1 MKINNLDLGINSK
14 YVRIALWIIAAIVA
28 IVVVRKIWRKVR
40 ESIERKRLVDK
51 MNQDI
56 INDELSFTNAQ
67 YLQFAQSVYEA
78 LNDKTSGF
86 WGVDQ
91 KKIYEVYRQM
101 KTASDILKLHDAFG
115 TREIDT
121 AWTLGADGSY
131 TLSAALPKLLTKS
144 QLREV
149 NSILRENGVNFS
161 Y

>member
-1 MKINNLDLGINSK
+1 MKVDLGINPK
-14 YVRIALWIIAAIVA
+14 YIKIAVWILIGIVA
-28 IVVVRKIWRKVR
+28 VIVIRKIWKKVS
-40 ESIERKRLVDK
+40 ESIDRKRLVDK

-56 INDELSFTNAQ
+56 VAEELTFTDAQ

-78 LNDKTSGF
+78 LNDKSSGF

-91 KKIYEVYRQM
+91 KKIYEVYRKM
-101 KTASDILKLHDAFG
+101 KTPSDILKLHDAFG

-131 TLSAALPKLLTKS
+131 TLSAALPRLLTKG

>member
-1 MKINNLDLGINSK
+1 MKVDLGINPK
-14 YVRIALWIIAAIVA
+14 YIKIAIWVAVAIVA
-28 IVVVRKIWRKVR
+28 FFVIRKIWRKIS
-40 ESIERKRLVDK
+40 ESIDRKKLVEK

-56 INDELSFTNAQ
+56 VETELSFSNAQ

-91 KKIYEVYRQM
+91 VKIYEVYRQM
-101 KTASDILKLHDAFG
+101 KNPSDILKLHDAFG

-121 AWTLGADGSY
+121 AWTMGADGSY
-131 TLSAALPKLLTKS
+131 TLAAALPRLLTKG
-144 QLREV
+144 QLREL

>member
-1 MKINNLDLGINSK
+1 MKINNLDLGINPK

-28 IVVVRKIWRKVR
+28 IVVIRKIWRKVR
-40 ESIERKRLVDK
+40 ESIDRKILVDK

>member
-1 MKINNLDLGINSK
+1 MKVDLGINPK
-14 YVRIALWIIAAIVA
+14 YIKIAVWILIGIVA
-28 IVVVRKIWRKVR
+28 VIVIRKIWKKVS
-40 ESIERKRLVDK
+40 ESIDRKRLVDK

-56 INDELSFTNAQ
+56 VAEELTFTDAQ

-78 LNDKTSGF
+78 LNDKSSGF

-101 KTASDILKLHDAFG
+101 KTPSDILKLHDAFG

-131 TLSAALPKLLTKS
+131 TLSAALPRLLTKG
-144 QLREV
+144 QLRKV

>member
-1 MKINNLDLGINSK
+1 MKVDLGINPK
-14 YVRIALWIIAAIVA
+14 YIKIAVWILIGIVA
-28 IVVVRKIWRKVR
+28 VIVVRKIWKKVT
-40 ESIERKRLVDK
+40 ESIERKRLVEK

-56 INDELSFTNAQ
+56 IDDELTFTNAQ

-78 LNDKTSGF
+78 LNDKSSGF

-91 KKIYEVYRQM
+91 KKLYEVYRQM
-101 KTASDILKLHDAFG
+101 KTPSDILKLHDAFG

>member
-1 MKINNLDLGINSK
+1 MKVDLGINPK
-14 YVRIALWIIAAIVA
+14 YIKIAVWILIGIVA
-28 IVVVRKIWRKVR
+28 VIVIRKIWKKVS
-40 ESIERKRLVDK
+40 ESIDRKRLVDK

-56 INDELSFTNAQ
+56 VAEELTFTDAQ

-78 LNDKTSGF
+78 LNDKSSGF

-91 KKIYEVYRQM
+91 KKIYEVYRKM
-101 KTASDILKLHDAFG
+101 KTPSDILKLHDAFG
-115 TREIDT
+115 TRDIDT
-121 AWTLGADGSY
+121 AWTMGADGKY
-131 TLSAALPKLLTKS
+131 TLSAALPRLLTKG